1 MTNAA
6 RLALSS
12 RFRRDENAVKRRW
25 TEEDPGASPSDP
37 AATLWPT
44 ADCLLYSGRTERLLL
59 AAGGTSFTV
68 LDVEVGASRAAQRH
82 QQGFLKLRP
91 HFRPSCWHGP
101 TLMLVFQSEPLLTQN
116 RCSHRTAA
124 HFNSSCW
131 VLGLNLGKWGF
142 KRIKHFSVW
151 WLERINELR

>member
-12 RFRRDENAVKRRW
+12 RSRRDENAVKRRW

-59 AAGGTSFTV
+59 AAGGTCFTE

-82 QQGFLKLRP
+82 QQGF
-91 HFRPSCWHGP
+91 SEAEAS
-101 TLMLVFQSEPLLTQN
+101 FQTILLTRAHTDVCLSEPLLILMLAVEFQ
-116 RCSHRTAA
+116 A
-124 HFNSSCW
+124 
-131 VLGLNLGKWGF
+131 
-142 KRIKHFSVW
+142 
-151 WLERINELR
+151 